1 MYTTT
6 TRSNFLLNRLLA
18 LLLLLVLSPVL
29 IVRAIIGFVST
40 GKLFDIAEF
49 RHRDGTKAMAYHFSG
64 ATKGRGLAKLFS
76 LLSGHLDWVGNKPVP
91 FQPVSCQLLDS
102 GQGDH
107 SLDSHQ
113 CSQSSRSGSDLSGL
127 QARPGII
134 WPERVYSRVGKT
146 GELIAGKTD
155 RRKSDKNASGL
166 TSQEGETCDFAN
178 CDEAT
183 EATLVAK
190 TTISLMLQ
198 FLFSRFLSPGKA
210 VRRQDKLVLS
220 GIGIDNL
227 GVQDVL
233 DKFANYLEGNK
244 KYKIAFVNPDCINQT
259 HSNAEYKESL
269 LRMDHV
275 LGDGIG
281 LQLAAKLLSVELKQN
296 VNGTDLLPLLC
307 DLCVEKGRS
316 IYLLG
321 GKPGIAE
328 KMADN
333 LQKQFPQIQIA
344 GCRDGYFAKDETA
357 TVINNINHSKA
368 DVLLVA
374 FGAPLQETWIDKHH
388 NELLPRLQ
396 IGVGGL
402 FDFFSDSV
410 SRAPQ
415 AMQACGLEWVW
426 RLMQEPGRM
435 WRRYIL
441 GNPLFVY
448 RMIRQSRSDFDRR
461 AVSLYD
467 GSRSRAFPLLR
478 KHFKR
483 VTRLVYLGIIVA
495 IKRILDIVV
504 SGGCIF
510 LLSPL
515 FIMIAILIKF
525 GSPGPAIFKQ
535 TRVGKRGREFAMY
548 KFRSMYID
556 AEQRKAALS
565 NDNEMQGGVLF
576 KMKNDPRVTWIGK
589 YLRKYSIDE
598 APQLWNVFIGD
609 MSLVGPRPPVPS
621 EVSQYSSA
629 DRRRLEIKP
638 GLTCLWQISGRSEL
652 PFETQ
657 VRLDVK
663 YVDTFAPWSDLKI
676 LLKTIPAVISGKG
689 AY

>member
-1 MYTTT
+1 MYRTT
-6 TRSNFLLNRLLA
+6 TRSNYVLNRLLA
-18 LLLLLVLSPVL
+18 LVLILALSPVL
-29 IVRAIIGFVST
+29 VVRAIIGFVSS
-40 GKLFDIAEF
+40 GKLFDISEF
-49 RHRDGTKAMAYHFSG
+49 RNHDGSKALACYFAGS
-64 ATKGRGLAKLFS
+64 TRGRGLAKLFS
-76 LLSGHLDWVGNKPVP
+76 ILSGHLDWVGNKPVP
-91 FQPVSCQLLDS
+91 FQHAHDADR
-102 GQGDH
+102 GME
-107 SLDSHQ
+107 
-113 CSQSSRSGSDLSGL
+113 SSDGSSTRFGHFGL
-127 QARPGII
+127 QARPGIV

-146 GELIAGKTD
+146 GKLLASKAG
-155 RRKSDKNASGL
+155 SH
-166 TSQEGETCDFAN
+166 EGNIQNSVEV
-178 CDEAT
+178 AT
-183 EATLVAK
+183 ESANGELSNHYAGYELGDKKRLVAK

-198 FLFSRFLSPGKA
+198 FVLSSCLSPGKS
-210 VRRQDKLVLS
+210 VRREDKLFLG

-227 GVQDVL
+227 GMQDLL
-233 DKFANYLEGNK
+233 DKFSNYLEGSQ
-244 KYKIAFVNPDCINQT
+244 KYKIAFVNPDCINQSY
-259 HSNAEYKESL
+259 SNSEYKETL
-269 LRMDHV
+269 HRMDHI

-307 DLCVEKGRS
+307 DLCVDKDRS

-328 KMADN
+328 KMAAN
-333 LQKQFPQIQIA
+333 LRKQFPAIKIA
-344 GCRDGYFAKDETA
+344 GYRDGYFEKDESA
-357 TVINNINHSKA
+357 AVIDIINQSSA

-374 FGAPLQETWIDKHH
+374 FGAPLQETWIDKNH
-388 NELLPRLQ
+388 NDLSPRLQ

-410 SRAPQ
+410 SRAP
-415 AMQACGLEWVW
+415 ASMQACGLEWVW
-426 RLMQEPGRM
+426 RLLQEPGRM
-435 WRRYIL
+435 WRRYLL

-448 RMIRQSRSDFDRR
+448 RMIKQSRSDIDRR

-467 GSRSRAFPLLR
+467 GSRSSVLPLLR
-478 KHFKR
+478 KQFKR
-483 VTRLVYLGIIVA
+483 VTRLLYLGMIVA
-495 IKRILDIVV
+495 IKRILDILV
-504 SGGCIF
+504 SGSCII

-515 FIMIAILIKF
+515 FVTLAILVKF

-535 TRVGKRGREFAMY
+535 TRVGMRGREFSMY

-565 NDNEMQGGVLF
+565 AENEMQGGVLF

-589 YLRKYSIDE
+589 FLRKYSIDE
-598 APQLWNVFIGD
+598 APQLWNIFIGD